1 MRGSG
6 LPKLRCRLVPTMHVL
21 LAEDDAATSK
31 LVAHVLTCAGH
42 TVHCVAGGNEAITAL
57 RRQSPDV
64 VVTDWNMPG
73 MNGLEL
79 LQNLRKQPVV
89 PPVVMLTANSS
100 LDART
105 RALLAG
111 ADEFLAKPARPDEI
125 VEAVERCYARVHQSM
140 PRVVVASKTPPARA
154 CHEAPFPVMV
164 VASSTGGPDA
174 LRTFLPSIPA
184 SMGGAILVVQHAP
197 AFIMDAMLHSMQRE
211 TDRTVHLG
219 AKDMAIE
226 EGHVYLAPGDHHM
239 QVSAN
244 SRKLE
249 INQGPPENYVR
260 PAADPLFRSAARA
273 FGSKVVAVVLTGPG
287 RDGSHGCAEV
297 RLAGGRILV
306 QDPATAV
313 APPMPRSVIEAGL
326 ADEVVP
332 LAEIG
337 RAAALALSSLGSRV
351 RV

>member
-1 MRGSG
+1 MAPGDEPHHLVLGDNEHGGTVASG
-6 LPKLRCRLVPTMHVL
+6 LIANYFIGA
-21 LAEDDAATSK
+21 LAAAGITIAPFTDQEI
-31 LVAHVLTCAGH
+31 LANAGIAPPRPD
-42 TVHCVAGGNEAITAL
+42 TAAPSITLIAPSTTAIGPSSTA
-57 RRQSPDV
+57 
-64 VVTDWNMPG
+64 
-73 MNGLEL
+73 
-79 LQNLRKQPVV
+79 
-89 PPVVMLTANSS
+89 
-100 LDART
+100 
-105 RALLAG
+105 AG
-111 ADEFLAKPARPDEI
+111 AGT
-125 VEAVERCYARVHQSM
+125 VCSVSVGEA
-140 PRVVVASKTPPARA
+140 
-154 CHEAPFPVMV
+154 AP
-164 VASSTGGPDA
+164 SE
-174 LRTFLPSIPA
+174 PSNETKV
-184 SMGGAILVVQHAP
+184 VVQHAP